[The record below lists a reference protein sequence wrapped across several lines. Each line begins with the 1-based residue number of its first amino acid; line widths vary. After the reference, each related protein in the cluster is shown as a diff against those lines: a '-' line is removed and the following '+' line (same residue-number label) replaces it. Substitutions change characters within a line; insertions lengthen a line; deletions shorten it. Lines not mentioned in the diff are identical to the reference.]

1 MRQADFL
8 APDGK
13 AVIVAID
20 HAMYSWPCAGL
31 EDRASVL
38 RTVSA
43 AGADAIIASYGTIRD
58 LRPHFGKAKPILKL
72 DNTSI
77 TVGTSYALTEYL
89 MTWTIEDAKRL
100 GVGTVLTYIQM
111 GAPFELEALQ
121 AAGRLAADCDREGL
135 TYLCEIMPIEC
146 ERYPDAAAPE
156 AIASA
161 CRAGSEIGGH
171 AIKTTM
177 PNPPTAMPSAAACG
191 VPVILAGGAIAGDSA
206 QLLTAVRTAMTGGA
220 AGVAFGRNVWGAPDP
235 AAMVKNL
242 IEIVH
247 APKGRA

>member
-1 MRQADFL
+1 MKTADFL
-8 APDGK
+8 AADGK

-20 HAMYSWPCAGL
+20 HAMYSWPCKGL
-31 EDRASVL
+31 EDRARL
-38 RTVSA
+38 LETASA

-58 LRPHFGKAKPILKL
+58 FRPHFGKAKPILKL

-89 MTWTIEDAKRL
+89 MTWNIEDAQRL
-100 GVGTVLTYIQM
+100 EVGTVLTYIQM
-111 GAPFELEALQ
+111 GAPFELAALQ
-121 AAGRLAADCDREGL
+121 AAGRLAADCDRAGL

-161 CRAGSEIGGH
+161 CRAGQEIGGH

-177 PNPPTAMPSAAACG
+177 PNPPSAMPAAAACG
-191 VPVILAGGAIAGDSA
+191 VPVILAGGAIAGDRA
-206 QLLTAVRTAMTGGA
+206 QLMKDVKTAMDGGA
-220 AGVAFGRNVWGAPDP
+220 AGVAFGRNVWSTADP
-235 AAMVKNL
+235 AATVRSL
-242 IEIVH
+242 VEIVH
-247 APKGRA
+247 AQGRG

>member
-1 MRQADFL
+1 MKQADFL
-8 APDGK
+8 APDGR

-31 EDRASVL
+31 EDRAALL

-58 LRPHFGKAKPILKL
+58 LRPYFGKAKPILKL

-77 TVGTSYALTEYL
+77 TVGTAYALTEYL

-111 GAPFELEALQ
+111 GAPFELEALR

-135 TYLCEIMPIEC
+135 TYLCEIMPVEC
-146 ERYPDAAAPE
+146 ARYPDAAAPA

-161 CRAGSEIGGH
+161 CRAGAEIGGH

-177 PNPPTAMPSAAACG
+177 PNPPTEMPAAAACG
-191 VPVILAGGAIAGDSA
+191 VPVILAGGAIAGDRA
-206 QLLTAVRTAMTGGA
+206 QLLKDVRTAMAGGA
-220 AGVAFGRNVWGAPDP
+220 AGVAFGRNVWGSSDP
-235 AAMVKNL
+235 AATVKAL
-242 IEIVH
+242 VEIVH
-247 APKGRA
+247 AQGRA

>member
-1 MRQADFL
+1 MKRADFL

-31 EDRASVL
+31 ENRAAIL
-38 RTVSA
+38 RQVSA

-58 LRPHFGKAKPILKL
+58 FRPHFGKAKPILKL

-77 TVGTSYALTEYL
+77 TVGTSYAVTEYL
-89 MTWTIEDAKRL
+89 LSWTIEDAKRL

-111 GAPFELEALQ
+111 GAPFELEALR

-156 AIASA
+156 AIAAA
-161 CRAGSEIGGH
+161 CRAGAEIGGH

-177 PNPPTAMPSAAACG
+177 PNPPTAMRSAAACG
-191 VPVILAGGAIAGDSA
+191 VPVILAGGAIAGDRA
-206 QLLTAVRTAMTGGA
+206 QLMKDVQTAMEGGA
-220 AGVAFGRNVWGAPDP
+220 AGVAFGRNVWGSPDP
-235 AAMVKNL
+235 AATVRSL
-242 IEIVH
+242 VGIVH
-247 APKGRA
+247 APGGRS